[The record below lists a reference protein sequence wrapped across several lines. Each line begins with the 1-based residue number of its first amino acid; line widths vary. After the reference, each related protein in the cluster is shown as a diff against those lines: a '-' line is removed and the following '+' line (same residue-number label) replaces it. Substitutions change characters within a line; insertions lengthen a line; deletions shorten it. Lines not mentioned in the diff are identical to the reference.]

1 MMDAKFDGA
10 DFSGAR
16 LAANMS
22 RASFVNVRFD
32 GANLSRYGRMQA
44 FRAVFTAAKLDG
56 TSFKGANLARAVFE
70 FASLRDVN
78 FTGADLSGCSLAGAD
93 LTGANVAGANFNDA
107 DVNSAKLL
115 SLQGRESAIDFQKAR
130 NLEHAFRD

>member
-10 DFSGAR
+10 DFSGAGLVR
-16 LAANMS
+16 ICPG
-22 RASFVNVRFD
+22 RASSMALRWRQSFQAWPHA
-32 GANLSRYGRMQA
+32 GLSRSIHGGQA
-44 FRAVFTAAKLDG
+44 RR
-56 TSFKGANLARAVFE
+56 TSFKGASLARAVFE
-70 FASLRDVN
+70 FASLRDVD
-78 FTGADLSGCSLAGAD
+78 FSGADLSGCSLAGAD

-115 SLQGRESAIDFQKAR
+115 SLRGRESAIDFEKAR